1 MNEACIENHLLSNVA
16 MLNEEGKTRLTV
28 DRVKPA
34 LSGGVNTICGV
45 EWGWV
50 VKEGAHSVEEV

>member
-1 MNEACIENHLLSNVA
+1 

-50 VKEGAHSVEEV
+50 VKEVAHSVEEVLQFI